1 MQLRNWNDNCKKRQ
15 IASLIRAKV
24 FVSLNIY
31 SDKGSF
37 ELDGIK
43 NLRLDLCE
51 AEIFQKNYVDKG
63 SFLYDS
69 IKQKATW
76 FVLSLTEINIWKRFL
91 LGIYH
96 LFRIQ

>member
-31 SDKGSF
+31 SDKDSF

-91 LGIYH
+91 LGIYR